1 MKTKR
6 VSLSAIRK
14 AATNED
20 SMTIHSE
27 PDAPEVTSPE
37 DVVAPPKRKRVRPV
51 KASTTSASSDDKS
64 GSDSADKLLGAVRN
78 STTSSAAADGES
90 NKSAPGSDDLCD
102 EKTVYIEGLPYDSTE
117 EDIKAFFQ
125 SCGQIQS
132 VRLPKWH
139 DSGRLRGYGHVQFTS
154 TSSVKEALNLD
165 GKETQM
171 RLRNLLSN
179 IRQLELY
186 RYFR

>member
-64 GSDSADKLLGAVRN
+64 RSDSADKLLGAVRN
-78 STTSSAAADGES
+78 STTSSAAADGECPFS
-90 NKSAPGSDDLCD
+90 QA
-102 EKTVYIEGLPYDSTE
+102 
-117 EDIKAFFQ
+117 
-125 SCGQIQS
+125 
-132 VRLPKWH
+132 
-139 DSGRLRGYGHVQFTS
+139 
-154 TSSVKEALNLD
+154 
-165 GKETQM
+165 
-171 RLRNLLSN
+171 
-179 IRQLELY
+179 
-186 RYFR
+186 

>member
-20 SMTIHSE
+20 SNT
-27 PDAPEVTSPE
+27 
-37 DVVAPPKRKRVRPV
+37 
-51 KASTTSASSDDKS
+51 KAVSTDENS
-64 GSDSADKLLGAVRN
+64 GSDSADRLLGAVRN
-78 STTSSAAADGES
+78 STTSSVADGES

-154 TSSVKEALNLD
+154 TNSVKEALNLD
-165 GKETQM
+165 GKKTEM
-171 RLRNLLSN
+171 HLRNLLSH
-179 IRQLELY
+179 IGQLELY
-186 RYFR
+186 KYFR